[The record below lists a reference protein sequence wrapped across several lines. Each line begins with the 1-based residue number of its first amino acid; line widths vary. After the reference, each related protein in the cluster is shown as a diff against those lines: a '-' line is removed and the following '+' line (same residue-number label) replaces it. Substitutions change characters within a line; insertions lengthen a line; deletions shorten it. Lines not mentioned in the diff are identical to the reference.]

1 MRPQNEYVYIYM
13 IYDMYIYIGLYRI
26 IYVCTLLD
34 PEKTEGLFVNRTKFF
49 GDTTLHPIKTRGHGP
64 KVLQA
69 TSLLGSPNCVCMV
82 GLTTAL
88 YIYSASPKKWKLV
101 NPTNNSDDL
110 HV

>member
-1 MRPQNEYVYIYM
+1 M
-13 IYDMYIYIGLYRI
+13 ICIYIGLYRI

-34 PEKTEGLFVNRTKFF
+34 PDKTEGFFVNRTKFF

-69 TSLLGSPNCVCMV
+69 TSAAELFELPSPNCVCMV
-82 GLTTAL
+82 GLTTAC
-88 YIYSASPKKWKLV
+88 YIYIAQARKKWKLV